1 MSNIKTELHEE
12 SIPLYSIRLIEF
24 QRIFDLIQEN
34 IPDPKAALTVR
45 NIECFME
52 KFYIADSQQ
61 KAQKLMFELN
71 RDGLEMN
78 SEKFASSMAKYLNSV
93 QLTNERSLG

>member
-24 QRIFDLIQEN
+24 QRVFDLIQEN
-34 IPDPKAALTVR
+34 IPDPKPVLTVR
-45 NIECFME
+45 NIESFMD
-52 KFYIADSQQ
+52 KFYIPDPQQ

-71 RDGLEMN
+71 REGLEMN
-78 SEKFASSMAKYLNSV
+78 SDRFAASMAKYLSSV
-93 QLTNERSLG
+93 RLTNEQSLA